1 MSIGQVVHG
10 LPPDGGAMKPRL
22 LVFARAPVPGAAKT
36 RLMPLLGAEGAAMA
50 QARLL
55 RHTLATAKA
64 WRDAGDGAVEL
75 WCAPDARHPAFTQC
89 ARDFTVPLMV
99 QAPGDL
105 GARMWLA
112 LCASLLQGA
121 PAVLIGADC
130 PWLTPAHI
138 DAAHLRLAG
147 HDSVFV
153 PADDGGYV
161 LAGLARAVPEL
172 FAGVVWG
179 SAGVMAQTR
188 ARARLAGAS
197 IAELASL
204 PDVDTPQDWAR
215 LTADPRFAH
224 LTKA

>member
-1 MSIGQVVHG
+1 MSVGHDVDRR
-10 LPPDGGAMKPRL
+10 PRTGAQPRL
-22 LVFARAPVPGAAKT
+22 LVFARAPVPGLAKT
-36 RLMPLLGAEGAAMA
+36 RLMPLLGAEGAAIA
-50 QARLL
+50 QARFL

-64 WRDAGDGAVEL
+64 WRDAGQGEVEL
-75 WCAPDARHPAFTQC
+75 WCAPDARHPAFREC
-89 ARDFTVPLMV
+89 ARDFAVPLMV

-121 PAVLIGADC
+121 PAVLIGTDC
-130 PWLTPAHI
+130 PWLTPTHI

-147 HDSVFV
+147 HDGVFV

-172 FAGVVWG
+172 FAGVAWG

-197 IAELASL
+197 IAELAAL
-204 PDVDTPQDWAR
+204 PDVDTPRDWAR
-215 LTADPRFAH
+215 LKADPRFMH
-224 LTKA
+224 LTGV